1 MVYVDSWNCF
11 LRNQSWS
18 KCLNFLSSV
27 GGVVTKTS
35 VFKAQRSLSRQVREH
50 PQGLPT
56 HQPLLPVIPGSLIL
70 SLLTQPHLESV
81 ICLLWICCC
90 CSVVKLCLTLYDP
103 MDCSTP
109 GFLVLHY
116 LPEFA
121 QIRVHWISNAI
132 QPSHTLLSPY
142 SFAFNL
148 SQHQGLLQWVSFSH
162 QVSKVLELQLQHQSF
177 QWLFRVDFL

>member
-1 MVYVDSWNCF
+1 M
-11 LRNQSWS
+11 
-18 KCLNFLSSV
+18 
-27 GGVVTKTS
+27 TKTS

-56 HQPLLPVIPGSLIL
+56 HQPRFPGTSVIPDSLIL
-70 SLLTQPHLESV
+70 SLLTQTHLESV

-103 MDCSTP
+103 MDCGTP

-116 LPEFA
+116 LLEFA

-132 QPSHTLLSPY
+132 QPSHILLSPY
-142 SFAFNL
+142 PFVFNL
-148 SQHQGLLQWVSFSH
+148 SQHQGLLQWVGFSR

-177 QWLFRVDFL
+177 QWLFRVGFL